1 MQQAVK
7 TVLRE
12 DGKVYGAER
21 KAKEDYGLLTTG
33 QRTTKFRKT
42 VDSWQ

>member
-21 KAKEDYGLLTTG
+21 KAKEDYGL
-33 QRTTKFRKT
+33 RTTDYGT
-42 VDSWQ
+42 TDHEI